1 MAQDAVYHFYGT
13 AIEDELDNGSARHK
27 PVQDL
32 AVVRNAP
39 VWAQEPTDEQG
50 RKRFHGAFTGGFSAG
65 YFNTVG
71 SKEGWQ
77 PTTFR
82 SSRGARAAAPT
93 QAVEDYLDEDEKEE
107 RVKVTLQVQPEYDT
121 FGASAAEAA
130 RSFAQQEAA
139 ARPSLIP
146 GGVMEELVVPVT
158 SSVGVR
164 LLQKMG
170 WRPGRGVGAAAPSQN
185 TASLPSAAESGPGSA
200 GHVPATAAQRGIAA
214 VAGRG
219 SRWGSVAGV
228 SLDNTPIY
236 VLEPKQDQHG
246 LGYDPFAGAE
256 DFRAAKRQRQ
266 ETSQQALKAAA
277 AAASSKQGLGG
288 GAGAGGTGRLRGVA
302 FAGVKEDTGMY
313 GYMEDYVEEEGP
325 APSRQALMTGRLGAF
340 NYELGDSDEDEDAGF
355 GRRRP
360 LLLEPGAAPSAPLML
375 QSAEQLRRGGDY
387 IPGFTKSQQQVVTA
401 VYPAAQVPADWREQ
415 HVLPPRLGRGQLS
428 AVDAQDAAPVRE
440 AAPPADP
447 NLHREIDSLAAF
459 VARSGPA
466 VEALARKQARLA
478 TVAPRGRAEDA
489 NIHDE
494 SHEVADS
501 SDAPTTTTT
510 TRAKFAF
517 LLGGEGCEYYAWRLH
532 KIRAALSAVTQRC
545 GSATGQSGSRPA
557 VHGGAGAERDAG
569 PSRKSGPLSV
579 EQRMALLGE
588 APLPSSTAAA
598 QALAEATDL
607 AHGRRTEGGGGAGRP
622 GAGPGQGTA
631 ETAVV
636 KAVAEGDRARLQEAM
651 SSMFVKGESQDMTM
665 EGGAQVG
672 LRPAAA
678 LSASTTHPGG
688 GMLSGAAAAA
698 MAAFGSRFTSGTSE
712 ATRQVAPDQGGLMA
726 AGGLQSRQALQ
737 QAEQAA
743 MRPRRSAEDWRPE
756 PLVCKRFNV
765 PDPYKGQPQEAPGA
779 RPRIEQLALMHTAPG
794 AGEQLESS
802 QQAGPASE
810 QGPGQGRGEG
820 QGEGLSQPGVG
831 VQHGVPAA
839 ASGVHLH
846 AARAQAAA
854 IASRLVAGVSALP
867 PPPPLPL
874 PTQQQLPP
882 PPPLPLGSQ
891 GALDAK
897 AMAADFLSS
906 LSADLFGAGPP
917 GHPASTLASIR
928 PAEQAAQGHVQECFA
943 EPTAPVLQHPLPG
956 PGPGAV
962 AGVGAENR
970 AGTGSATGLPANASG
985 GGETAKADLLLVSDL
1000 DRPLDIF
1007 KAIFEDEVSEEGEE
1021 AGVGAPQGPSMVGFV
1036 GEVLGSVPSTAQAP
1050 EASALAV
1057 TQGQGLRDTA
1067 APLPA
1072 PRLGTQQQLGL
1083 AAALLRAQEVAA
1095 DKAKAAAA
1103 RQQAQP
1109 GAGAADATT
1118 ELRAEAK
1125 ARDGD
1130 QCTLDIEVQQRIKA
1144 ALNMLRTS
1152 QPSGKVKKEKRGKK
1166 KRKGSKADDEAK
1178 KKKKSGNKRR
1188 KRSNGSEAAKTKK
1201 GKKDSKT
1208 RRKGSSKKE
1217 SDRKS
1222 PSSELGAL
1230 PTGASLRKS
1239 PEPQPTSSVS
1249 APGSSDTDSSASSS
1263 SSSAGRE

>member
-1 MAQDAVYHFYGT
+1 MLSLFALSVPTDWFRFTSRFWHMAWQGLLPSWRWHCPKQPGNWHCRSVWNPSPGCVAVHNSFTHLVLSPHPLVCTARCLRNKVAQAGSESTELAHDDPNWTVQQRQDLRRDQPCPCPCLCSWWDGWAQLPAQPGCACYAWLAGERWVLALGLLAVGLPGCCMRPVGACGGPLPGSTTCPALAGHAAGSRLDAHPPTLTFLKNCSSARYTSHTASQVARVTVMCFRLTSREVPVSQPLCSQCGMSTQASYSVTLLQPLNRNRVSLQARRRMAQDAVYHFYGT

-50 RKRFHGAFTGGFSAG
+50 RKAGRSAG

-77 PTTFR
+77 PTAFR

-130 RSFAQQEAA
+130 RSFAQQEAV

-185 TASLPSAAESGPGSA
+185 PASLPSAAESGPGSA
-200 GHVPATAAQRGIAA
+200 GHVPATAAQHGIAA

-266 ETSQQALKAAA
+266 E
-277 AAASSKQGLGG
+277 
-288 GAGAGGTGRLRGVA
+288 
-302 FAGVKEDTGMY
+302 
-313 GYMEDYVEEEGP
+313 YMEDYVEEEGP
-325 APSRQALMTGRLGAF
+325 APSRQALLTGRLGSF
-340 NYELGDSDEDEDAGF
+340 NYELGDSDEDDDAGF

-428 AVDAQDAAPVRE
+428 AVDAHDAAPVRE

-510 TRAKFAF
+510 RAKFAF

-545 GSATGQSGSRPA
+545 GSAAGQSGSRAA
-557 VHGGAGAERDAG
+557 VHGGAGAERDAR

-622 GAGPGQGTA
+622 GAGPGQDTA

-665 EGGAQVG
+665 EGSTQVG

-794 AGEQLESS
+794 
-802 QQAGPASE
+802 
-810 QGPGQGRGEG
+810 
-820 QGEGLSQPGVG
+820 

-854 IASRLVAGVSALP
+854 IAS
-867 PPPPLPL
+867 
-874 PTQQQLPP
+874 
-882 PPPLPLGSQ
+882 
-891 GALDAK
+891 
-897 AMAADFLSS
+897 
-906 LSADLFGAGPP
+906 
-917 GHPASTLASIR
+917 
-928 PAEQAAQGHVQECFA
+928 
-943 EPTAPVLQHPLPG
+943 
-956 PGPGAV
+956 
-962 AGVGAENR
+962 
-970 AGTGSATGLPANASG
+970 
-985 GGETAKADLLLVSDL
+985 
-1000 DRPLDIF
+1000 
-1007 KAIFEDEVSEEGEE
+1007 
-1021 AGVGAPQGPSMVGFV
+1021 
-1036 GEVLGSVPSTAQAP
+1036 
-1050 EASALAV
+1050 
-1057 TQGQGLRDTA
+1057 
-1067 APLPA
+1067 
-1072 PRLGTQQQLGL
+1072 
-1083 AAALLRAQEVAA
+1083 
-1095 DKAKAAAA
+1095 
-1103 RQQAQP
+1103 
-1109 GAGAADATT
+1109 
-1118 ELRAEAK
+1118 
-1125 ARDGD
+1125 
-1130 QCTLDIEVQQRIKA
+1130 
-1144 ALNMLRTS
+1144 
-1152 QPSGKVKKEKRGKK
+1152 
-1166 KRKGSKADDEAK
+1166 
-1178 KKKKSGNKRR
+1178 
-1188 KRSNGSEAAKTKK
+1188 
-1201 GKKDSKT
+1201 
-1208 RRKGSSKKE
+1208 
-1217 SDRKS
+1217 
-1222 PSSELGAL
+1222 
-1230 PTGASLRKS
+1230 
-1239 PEPQPTSSVS
+1239 
-1249 APGSSDTDSSASSS
+1249 
-1263 SSSAGRE
+1263 